1 MYLQSNRS
9 SQAGFS
15 LMELMIVM
23 AVMLLVMGS
32 AFSFMKNAINI
43 SNATYELT
51 EAQENLR
58 TAHEYISRDILT
70 AGDGL
75 NGINSIQVAQGFVN
89 NYLAKNVIPDPAQP
103 GYVNLP
109 IVGSDANVP
118 GTTAVIVNAPAVPVN
133 VLANTDRITMLSLD
147 PTFVPIPLAT
157 GTILG
162 NGLTVRIAAVDIPRF
177 TVGEIYCFT
186 SQSGA
191 TFGTI
196 TAINNGAIPSLTFDA
211 PGSYGL
217 NAPGVAGPLK
227 LIGAANPAGIST
239 QPVTLQRVKMIN
251 YYVNSRNEF
260 VRRVFGVPGTG
271 YVDNLIAE
279 HIRNMKFRY
288 ILGSNNPDGSV
299 QQPVSQLTNSTQQVA
314 VRFIETTLTAETTH
328 PVNFLTGA
336 RAQSSMITTTSI
348 RNMQFRQARQ
358 PKANE

>member
-1 MYLQSNRS
+1 
-9 SQAGFS
+9 
-15 LMELMIVM
+15 MELMVVM

-32 AFSFMKNAINI
+32 AFSFMKSAINV

-75 NGINSIQVAQGFVN
+75 NGISSIQVAQGFVN
-89 NYLAKNVIPDPAQP
+89 NYLAKNVIPDPTKP

-109 IVGSDANVP
+109 IIGSDANVP
-118 GTTAVIVNAPAVPVN
+118 GSTVVTMPAPTPPVN
-133 VLANTDRITMLSLD
+133 VLANTDRITLLALD
-147 PTFVPIPLAT
+147 PTFVAIPLGI
-157 GTILG
+157 GTILA
-162 NGLTVRIAAVDIPRF
+162 NGLTVRIAAVDLPRF

-191 TFGTI
+191 TFGTV
-196 TAINNGAIPSLTFDA
+196 TAITGGATPSLTFDA
-211 PGSYGL
+211 PASYGL

-227 LIGAANPAGIST
+227 LIGAANPGGVST
-239 QPVTLQRVKMIN
+239 QPVTLQRVRMIN
-251 YYVNSRNEF
+251 YYVNARNEF
-260 VRRVFGVPGTG
+260 VKRVFGVPGTG

-279 HIRNMKFRY
+279 HVTNLKFRY

-299 QQPVSQLTNSTQQVA
+299 QQPLSQLTNSTQQVA
-314 VRFIETTLTAETTH
+314 VRFIETTITAETTH

-336 RAQSSMITTTSI
+336 RAQSSMVTTTTI

-358 PKANE
+358 PKAGE

>member
-1 MYLQSNRS
+1 
-9 SQAGFS
+9 
-15 LMELMIVM
+15 MELMIVM

-32 AFSFMKNAINI
+32 AFSFMKSAISV

-75 NGINSIQVAQGFVN
+75 NGISSIQVAQAFVN
-89 NYLAKNVIPDPAQP
+89 NYLAKNVIPDPSKP

-118 GTTAVIVNAPAVPVN
+118 GTTVVNMLGATPPVN
-133 VLANTDRITMLSLD
+133 VLANTDRITMLALD
-147 PTFVPIPLAT
+147 PTFVPIPLGI
-157 GTILG
+157 GTILA
-162 NGLTVRIAAVDIPRF
+162 NGLTVRIAAVDLPRF

-191 TFGTI
+191 AFGTV
-196 TAINNGAIPSLTFDA
+196 TAVNPGAPPSLTFDS
-211 PGSYGL
+211 PGSFGL
-217 NAPGVAGPLK
+217 NQPGLTGPLK
-227 LIGAANPAGIST
+227 LIGAANPAGVST
-239 QPVTLQRVKMIN
+239 QPATLQRVKIIN
-251 YYVNSRNEF
+251 YYVNSRKEF
-260 VRRVFGVPGTG
+260 VRRVYGVPGAS

-279 HIRNMKFRY
+279 HVTNLKFRY
-288 ILGSNNPDGSV
+288 ILGSSNPNGSV
-299 QQPVSQLTNSTQQVA
+299 QQPVSQLTNSTQEVA

>member
-1 MYLQSNRS
+1 
-9 SQAGFS
+9 
-15 LMELMIVM
+15 MELMIVM

-32 AFSFMKNAINI
+32 AFSFMKNAINV

-75 NGINSIQVAQGFVN
+75 NGISSIQVAQGFVS
-89 NYLAKNVIPDPAQP
+89 NYLAKNVIPDPTKP

-109 IVGSDANVP
+109 IVGSDSNVP
-118 GTTAVIVNAPAVPVN
+118 GNTVVSMLGATPPVN
-133 VLANTDRITMLSLD
+133 VLAGTDRITMLALD
-147 PTFVPIPLAT
+147 PSFVPIPLGI
-157 GTILG
+157 GTILA
-162 NGLTVRIAAVDIPRF
+162 NGLTVRIAAVDVPRF

-191 TFGTI
+191 TFGTV
-196 TAINNGAIPSLTFDA
+196 TAITGGATPSLTFDS
-211 PGSYGL
+211 PVSYGL
-217 NAPGVAGPLK
+217 NQPGAASPLK
-227 LIGAANPAGIST
+227 LIGAANPAGVST
-239 QPVTLQRVKMIN
+239 QPVTLQRVRMIN

-260 VRRVFGVPGTG
+260 VKRVFGVPGTG
-271 YVDNLIAE
+271 FVDNLIAE
-279 HIRNMKFRY
+279 HVTNLKFRY

-314 VRFIETTLTAETTH
+314 VRFIETTLTTETTH